1 MRIKLICVGRI
12 KERFI
17 AQGCNLYI
25 KRLERLQRLEVI
37 EVPDLD
43 TDKEGK
49 LILSRSKEL
58 PIYAFSEE
66 GEEFTSIKFADLI
79 RNLTSGTGFP
89 SMSVKDVTGAS
100 ATGVT
105 GTSVT
110 GAKGAS
116 VTSDVAFVIGG
127 PDGLSDEVKKK
138 AKKIISLSKMTFTH
152 EMARLILLE
161 QIYRAVSILKG
172 MQYHR

>member
-1 MRIKLICVGRI
+1 MRIKLICVGRV
-12 KERFI
+12 KEQFI
-17 AQGCNLYI
+17 AQGCSLYLE
-25 KRLERLQRLEVI
+25 RLERLQRLEVI
-37 EVPDLD
+37 EVTDLD

-49 LILSRSKEL
+49 LILAKCKEL

-79 RNLTSGTGFP
+79 RNLTS
-89 SMSVKDVTGAS
+89 
-100 ATGVT
+100 ATG
-105 GTSVT
+105 
-110 GAKGAS
+110 
-116 VTSDVAFVIGG
+116 DVAFVIGG

-161 QIYRAVSILKG
+161 QIYRAVAILKG
-172 MQYHR
+172 MPYHK